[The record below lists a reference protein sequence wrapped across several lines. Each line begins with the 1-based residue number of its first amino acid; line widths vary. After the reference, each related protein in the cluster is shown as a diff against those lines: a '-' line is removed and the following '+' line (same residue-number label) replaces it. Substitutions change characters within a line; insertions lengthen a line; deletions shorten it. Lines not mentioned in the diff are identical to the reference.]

1 MNFKFQ
7 KHNVNLH
14 HIESRPSKQ
23 DKTLYAF
30 FVSCDNKTG
39 GLKEAIQELKEK
51 STTLSILSRESDDK
65 DASKSF
71 FNLVLL
77 VNSVLLQIKYIS
89 RKFHIYILC
98 TNWAQMGWCLCE
110 TSYDP

>member
-23 DKTLYAF
+23 DKALYAF

-71 FNLVLL
+71 
-77 VNSVLLQIKYIS
+77 
-89 RKFHIYILC
+89 
-98 TNWAQMGWCLCE
+98 
-110 TSYDP
+110 